1 MKVEDIIIEYKSPYI
16 AILHSL
22 IREDESDLTYEI
34 EIKNTQNKRIWGIKA
49 QLKFY
54 DAQDVF
60 LGFDFDENEQY
71 LPANRN
77 LALGIPANPPENTK
91 YAKLTIDAVEE
102 EEEETVYQKYL
113 IEIIFMVVVLFSL
126 YSYLR

>member
-1 MKVEDIIIEYKSPYI
+1 MKVEDIIIEYKSPYV

-22 IREDESDLTYEI
+22 IREDEGDLIYEL
-34 EIKNTQNKRIWGIKA
+34 EIKNTQNKRIWGINA

-60 LGFDFDENEQY
+60 LGFYFDENEQY

-77 LALGIPANPPENTK
+77 LALGISANPPENTK

-102 EEEETVYQKYL
+102 EEEETFYQKYL
-113 IEIIFMVVVLFSL
+113 IEIIFMLVILFSL
-126 YSYLR
+126 YNYLR